1 MLISFLNLHTCRY
14 EMKCSATQT
23 IVGRFLV
30 PLFGEFS
37 ALRSVPWCLVLLL
50 ADLVIIQIGPAG
62 AAAGCSDAVSS
73 AQFPSTFCREFPSN
87 CRKNAKLAAP
97 ENKPVSVMTGY
108 TINIKNP
115 NRLIPLSPSSLPP
128 DTGRCLK
135 TPVVLQAIELYC
147 TLHIYISSHENQYCN
162 IS

>member
-1 MLISFLNLHTCRY
+1 M
-14 EMKCSATQT
+14 
-23 IVGRFLV
+23 

-50 ADLVIIQIGPAG
+50 ADLVIILIGPAG

-73 AQFPSTFCREFPSN
+73 AQFPSTFCRGFPSN

-115 NRLIPLSPSSLPP
+115 NRLIPPLPLLAATRHGAVFKNSSGF
-128 DTGRCLK
+128 T
-135 TPVVLQAIELYC
+135 A
-147 TLHIYISSHENQYCN
+147 N
-162 IS
+162 